1 MICIYTTSSCTLH
14 SALNKNTTGK
24 QNKKHK
30 QNPKPEP
37 QFPKSSPTPLLTT
50 QNIRSDT
57 KLEALEIVINKIEA
71 SVKNGVEIND
81 PHIFASLLETCFH
94 LKAIDHGS
102 KIHKLIPERLLRKN
116 VGISSKLLRLYSCN
130 GDVEKA
136 HKVFDQMP
144 KRNDSAFPWNSLI
157 SGYAEVGLY
166 EDALALYFQMVEEG
180 VEPDAYTFPRALK
193 ACGGVRMIQAGEEV
207 HRHVIRSGCGNNKF
221 VQNALLDMYAKCG
234 DISKARK
241 VFDTIVDRDVVSW
254 NSMII
259 GYMRH
264 NLMVEAL
271 DLLHGMTHEGCEPDS
286 ITISAFLTSALPYK
300 IGIQIHGLA
309 FRRGIEWN
317 ISVSNSLIVFY
328 SKHNKLEVVR
338 RLFRCMPQ
346 RDTVSWN
353 SIISAHSK
361 EPVALEYFQQ
371 MLKCRT
377 LPNSITLV
385 SLLSACAHLGMVKD
399 GERLFSMMRERY
411 GISPIMEHYAC
422 MVNLYGRAGLLD
434 EAFDIIVNKME
445 FEAGPTVWGALL
457 YGCYLHNNVDIGETA
472 ATRLFELE
480 PDNEHN
486 FELLIRIYRNTGRS
500 KDVERIRLMMFERGL
515 DL

>member
-1 MICIYTTSSCTLH
+1 MYTISSSTLH
-14 SALNKNTTGK
+14 SCLNKNTTRK
-24 QNKKHK
+24 QNKRHNQTY
-30 QNPKPEP
+30 QNPKPKLH
-37 QFPKSSPTPLLTT
+37 FPKSSPTPLLTS
-50 QNIRSDT
+50 QKIHSHT
-57 KLEALEIVINKIEA
+57 KLEALEIVITKIEA
-71 SVKNGVEIND
+71 SVKNGVQIND

-94 LKAIDHGS
+94 LKAIDHGI

-116 VGISSKLLRLYSCN
+116 VGISSKLLRLYSSN

-136 HKVFDQMP
+136 HEVFDQMP
-144 KRNDSAFPWNSLI
+144 KRNASAFPWNSLI
-157 SGYAEVGLY
+157 SGYAEMRLY
-166 EDALALYFQMVEEG
+166 EDALAVYFQMVEEG
-180 VEPDAYTFPRALK
+180 VLPDGYTFSRALK

-207 HRHVIRSGCGNNKF
+207 HRHVIRSGCPNNKF

-234 DISKARK
+234 DITKARK
-241 VFDTIVDRDVVSW
+241 VFDTMADKDLVSW

-259 GYMRH
+259 GYIRH
-264 NLMVEAL
+264 NLMDEAL
-271 DLLHGMTHEGCEPDS
+271 DVLRWMTREGCEPDS
-286 ITISAFLTSALPYK
+286 ITVSAFLTSTSPYK
-300 IGIQIHGLA
+300 TGIQIHGLA
-309 FRRGIEWN
+309 FRRGMEWN
-317 ISVSNSLIVFY
+317 LSVSNSLIVFY
-328 SKHNKLEVVR
+328 SNHNKLELVR
-338 RLFRCMPQ
+338 QLFRCMPQ
-346 RDTVSWN
+346 RDIVSWN

-361 EPVALEYFQQ
+361 ESIALEYFQQ
-371 MLKCRT
+371 MLNSHA
-377 LPNSITLV
+377 LPNGITFV
-385 SLLSACAHLGMVKD
+385 SLLSTCAHLGMVKD

-472 ATRLFELE
+472 ATSLFELE

-486 FELLIRIYRNTGRS
+486 FVLLMKIYRNAGRY
-500 KDVERIRLMMFERGL
+500 KDVERIQLMMFDRGL